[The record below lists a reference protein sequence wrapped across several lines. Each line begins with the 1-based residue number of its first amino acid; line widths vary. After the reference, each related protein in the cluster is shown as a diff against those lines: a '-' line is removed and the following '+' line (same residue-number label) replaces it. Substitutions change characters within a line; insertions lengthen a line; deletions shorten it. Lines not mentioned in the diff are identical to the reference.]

1 MYTNFAPEREGFRWN
16 SIVRILIEVEYIS
29 EGTNNLDTS
38 YLPSSCKTYVVIIA
52 NVIQVVAILFKWLLY
67 L

>member
-1 MYTNFAPEREGFRWN
+1 MYANFVLEREGFRWN

-38 YLPSSCKTYVVIIA
+38 YLPSFFRTYVVLIA
-52 NVIQVVAILFKWLLY
+52 NVIQVVAIEQVSS
-67 L
+67 